1 MRQETIMTEL
11 AVRSATALGAAIR
24 TREIGCRELLEHYLA
39 RVERYN
45 PALNAIIVTD
55 LGGARQ
61 RADAADAALA
71 HGESWGALHGL
82 PMTVKESFD
91 VAGMPTTWGLTE
103 LSGNIAAANALA
115 VDRLL
120 AAGAVIFGKTNVPVL
135 LADSQS
141 YNPVYGTTNN
151 PWDPLRTPG
160 GSSGGAA
167 AALAA
172 GLTGLELGS
181 DIGGS
186 IRNPAHYCGVW
197 GHKPTW
203 GIAPP
208 RGQALYGNVAASDI
222 SVIGPLARSA
232 EDLALALDI
241 IAGPDPIEAAGWR
254 LDLAEPRGNRLSDY
268 RIAVMLDDPNC
279 AVDREVQD
287 ILQGLA
293 DFLAGQGVR
302 ISDRARPDIDTSELH
317 ALYIKLL
324 RAATSRRLTEDDFAR
339 HVEAARGLDPA
350 DQSYFARMMHGVTLT
365 HRQWLAGNEQRHRLR
380 LKWAEFFR
388 DYDLLLCP
396 VTAGAAYPHDHDHEG
411 ERWKRMIEINGK
423 PAPTIN
429 DLFWAGLCG
438 LVYLPATV
446 APAGLTAEGLPVGVQ
461 IIGPQYGDKSCIA
474 FANLLERAYRGFVPP
489 PNFA

>member
-1 MRQETIMTEL
+1 MTEP
-11 AVRSATALGAAIR
+11 AFRSATALAEAVR
-24 TREIGCRELLEHYLA
+24 ARQIGCRELFEHYLG
-39 RVERYN
+39 RVERHN

-55 LGGARQ
+55 LIGARR
-61 RADAADAALA
+61 RADEADAALA
-71 HGESWGALHGL
+71 RGESWGPLHGL

-91 VAGMPTTWGLTE
+91 VVGMPTTWGLTE
-103 LSGNIAAANALA
+103 LKDNIATANALA

-141 YNPVYGTTNN
+141 YNPIYGTTNN
-151 PWDPLRTPG
+151 PWDLSLTPG

-186 IRNPAHYCGVW
+186 IRNPAHYCGVF

-222 SVIGPLARSA
+222 SVIGPLARGA

-241 IAGPDPIEAAGWR
+241 IAGPDPVEAAGWR
-254 LDLAEPRGNRLSDY
+254 LDLAAPRGNALSDY

-279 AVDREVQD
+279 EVDRQVQD
-287 ILQGLA
+287 ILQALV
-293 DFLAGQGVR
+293 DFLAGQRVR
-302 ISDRARPDIDTSELH
+302 VSDRARPDINTAALH
-317 ALYIKLL
+317 AVYIKLL
-324 RAATSRRLTEDDFAR
+324 RAATSRRLTREVFER
-339 HVEAARGLDPA
+339 HVEAARGLDSG
-350 DQSYFARMMHGVTLT
+350 DQSYVSLMMRGVTLS
-365 HRQWLAGNEQRHRLR
+365 HRDWLAGNEERHRLR
-380 LKWAEFFR
+380 LKWADFFR

-396 VTAGAAYPHDHDHEG
+396 VTAGAAYPHDHDHQD
-411 ERWKRMIEINGK
+411 ERWKRMIQINGR
-423 PAPTIN
+423 PVPTIN
-429 DLFWAGLCG
+429 DLFWAGISG

-446 APAGLTAEGLPVGVQ
+446 APAGLTTKGLPVGVQ
-461 IIGPQYGDKSCIA
+461 IVGPQYGDKSCIA
-474 FANLLERAYRGFVPP
+474 FAGLLERAYRGFVPP

>member
-1 MRQETIMTEL
+1 MTEL
-11 AVRSATALGAAIR
+11 AVRSATALGKAIR
-24 TREIGCRELLEHYLA
+24 TREIGCRELLEHFLA
-39 RVERYN
+39 RVERHN
-45 PALNAIIVTD
+45 PTLNAIIVTD
-55 LGGARQ
+55 LEAARR

-71 HGESWGALHGL
+71 RGESWGALHGL

-91 VAGMPTTWGLTE
+91 VAGMPTTWGLME
-103 LSGNIAAANALA
+103 LRGNIAAANALA

-141 YNPVYGTTNN
+141 YNPIYGTTNN
-151 PWDPLRTPG
+151 PWDRSRTPG

-172 GLTGLELGS
+172 GLTGLEIGS

-222 SVIGPLARSA
+222 SVIGPLARST

-254 LDLAEPRGNRLSDY
+254 LDLAAPRGDTLSDY
-268 RIAVMLDDPNC
+268 RIAVMLDDPSC
-279 AVDREVQD
+279 EVDREVRD
-287 ILQGLA
+287 ILQRLV

-302 ISDRARPDIDTSELH
+302 VSDRARPEINTAELQ
-317 ALYIKLL
+317 AVYNKLY
-324 RAATSRRLTEDDFAR
+324 RAAASLRLTQEGFERQLVFAG
-339 HVEAARGLDPA
+339 GLDPA
-350 DQSYFARMMHGVTLT
+350 DQSYFAHMVRDTTVS
-365 HRQWLAGNEQRHRLR
+365 HREWLAANEQRHRLR
-380 LKWAEFFR
+380 LQWAEFFR
-388 DYDLLLCP
+388 DCDLLLCP
-396 VTAGAAYPHDHDHEG
+396 VTAGPAYPHDHEG
-411 ERWKRMIEINGK
+411 ERWERMIQINGK
-423 PAPTIN
+423 PVRTIN
-429 DLFWAGLCG
+429 DLFWAGLGG

-446 APAGLTAEGLPVGVQ
+446 APAGFTAKGLPVGVQ
-461 IIGPQYGDKSCIA
+461 IVGPQYGDKSCIA
-474 FANLLERAYRGFVPP
+474 FAGLLERAYRGFVPP
-489 PNFA
+489 ANFA

>member
-1 MRQETIMTEL
+1 MTEL
-11 AVRSATALGAAIR
+11 AFRSATALGKAIR

-39 RVERYN
+39 RVERHN
-45 PALNAIIVTD
+45 PAINAIIVTD
-55 LGGARQ
+55 LGAARR

-71 HGESWGALHGL
+71 RGESWGALHGL

-91 VAGMPTTWGLTE
+91 VAGLPTTWGLTE
-103 LSGNIAAANALA
+103 LIGNIAAANALA

-151 PWDPLRTPG
+151 PWDPSRTPG

-197 GHKPTW
+197 GHKPSW
-203 GIAPP
+203 GIVPP
-208 RGQALYGNVAASDI
+208 RGQALPGNVAASDI
-222 SVIGPLARSA
+222 SVIGPLARGA

-254 LDLAEPRGNRLSDY
+254 LDLAEPRGNGLSDY

-279 AVDREVQD
+279 EVDREVQD

-293 DFLAGQGVR
+293 DFLVRQGAQV
-302 ISDRARPDIDTSELH
+302 SDRARPDINMAELH
-317 ALYIKLL
+317 AVYIRLL
-324 RAATSRRLTEDDFAR
+324 RAATSRRLTQEVFER
-339 HVEAARGLDPA
+339 HVEATRGLDPS
-350 DQSYFARMMHGVTLT
+350 DQSYFARMMRGITLS
-365 HRQWLAGNEQRHRLR
+365 HRDWLAGNEERHRLR
-380 LKWAEFFR
+380 LKWADFFG

-446 APAGLTAEGLPVGVQ
+446 APAGLTAKGLPVGVQ
-461 IIGPQYGDKSCIA
+461 IVGPQYGDKSCIA
-474 FANLLERAYRGFVPP
+474 FAGLLGRAYRGFVPP

>member
-1 MRQETIMTEL
+1 MIEP
-11 AVRSATALGAAIR
+11 AFRSAAALAASIR
-24 TREIGCRELLEHYLA
+24 GREIGSRELLDHFLK

-55 LGGARQ
+55 LRRARR
-61 RADAADAALA
+61 RADEADAALA
-71 HGESWGALHGL
+71 RGESWGPLHGL

-91 VAGMPTTWGLTE
+91 VVGMPTTWGLTE
-103 LSGNIAAANALA
+103 LKDSLANANALA

-151 PWDPLRTPG
+151 PWDTSRTPG

-186 IRNPAHYCGVW
+186 IRNPAHYCGVY
-197 GHKPTW
+197 GHKPTY

-232 EDLALALDI
+232 DDLNLALDI
-241 IAGPDPIEAAGWR
+241 IAGPDPIEAGGWR
-254 LDLAEPRGNRLSDY
+254 LDLAAPRGNALSDY

-279 AVDREVQD
+279 EIDREVQD
-287 ILQGLA
+287 ILQRLV
-293 DFLAGQGVR
+293 DFLAGHGVR
-302 ISDRARPDIDTSELH
+302 ITDRVRPDIDTTGLH
-317 ALYIKLL
+317 DVYIKLL
-324 RAATSRRLTEDDFAR
+324 RAATSRRLTEEVFRR
-339 HVEAARGLDPA
+339 HVEVARGLDSA
-350 DQSYFARMMHGVTLT
+350 DHSYFAHMMQGITLT
-365 HRQWLAGNEQRHRLR
+365 HRDWLAGNEERHRFR
-380 LKWAEFFR
+380 LKWAEFFN

-396 VTAGAAYPHDHDHEG
+396 VSAGAAYPHDHDHEG
-411 ERWKRMIEINGK
+411 ERWKRMIQINGK
-423 PAPTIN
+423 PVPTIN
-429 DLFWAGLCG
+429 ELFWAGLSG

-446 APAGLTAEGLPVGVQ
+446 VPAGLTAKGLPVGVQ
-461 IIGPQYGDKSCIA
+461 IVGPQYGDRSCLT
-474 FANLLERAYRGFVPP
+474 FAGLLERAYRGFVPP
-489 PNFA
+489 PGFA

>member
-1 MRQETIMTEL
+1 MTEL
-11 AVRSATALGAAIR
+11 AFRSAAALGAAIR
-24 TREIGCRELLEHYLA
+24 ERKIGCRELLEHYLK

-55 LGGARQ
+55 FARARR
-61 RADAADAALA
+61 RADEADAALVR
-71 HGESWGALHGL
+71 GKGWGPLHGL

-91 VAGMPTTWGLTE
+91 VVGLPTTWGLTE
-103 LSGNIAAANALA
+103 LRGSTAAANALA

-120 AAGAVIFGKTNVPVL
+120 AAGAIIFGKTNVPVL

-151 PWDPLRTPG
+151 PWDPSLTPG

-241 IAGPDPIEAAGWR
+241 VAGPDPIEAEGWR
-254 LDLAEPRGNRLSDY
+254 LDLAAPRGTALSDY

-279 AVDREVQD
+279 EVDLEVQD
-287 ILQGLA
+287 ILQRLV
-293 DFLAGQGVR
+293 DFLAGRGVAV
-302 ISDRARPDIDTSELH
+302 SDRARPDIDTTELH

-324 RAATSRRLTEDDFAR
+324 RAATSRRLSEDIFER
-339 HVEAARGLDPA
+339 HAEAARGLDPT
-350 DQSYFARMMHGVTLT
+350 DQSYFARMMRGVTLT
-365 HRQWLAGNEQRHRLR
+365 HRGWLAGNEERHQLR
-380 LKWAEFFR
+380 LKWAKFFR

-429 DLFWAGLCG
+429 DLFWAGLSG

-446 APAGLTAEGLPVGVQ
+446 APAGLTAKGLPVGVQ
-461 IIGPQYGDKSCIA
+461 IVGPQYGDKSCIV
-474 FANLLERAYRGFVPP
+474 FAGLLEGAYRGFVAPP
-489 PNFA
+489 GFD

>member
-1 MRQETIMTEL
+1 MTEL
-11 AVRSATALGAAIR
+11 AFRSATALGAAIH
-24 TREIGCRELLEHYLA
+24 TGEIGCRELLEHYLT
-39 RVERYN
+39 RVERHN
-45 PALNAIIVTD
+45 PPLNAIIVTD
-55 LGGARQ
+55 LEDARH

-71 HGESWGALHGL
+71 RGESWGALHGL
-82 PMTVKESFD
+82 PMTVKELFD

-103 LSGNIAAANALA
+103 LKHSAANANALA

-151 PWDPLRTPG
+151 PWDTSRTPG

-186 IRNPAHYCGVW
+186 IRNPAHYCGIY
-197 GHKPTW
+197 GHKPTY

-254 LDLAEPRGNRLSDY
+254 LDLAAPRGNALSDY

-279 AVDREVQD
+279 EVDREVQD
-287 ILQGLA
+287 ILQRLV
-293 DFLAGQGVR
+293 DFLAGHGVR
-302 ISDRARPDIDTSELH
+302 VSDRARPDIDRTELYDV
-317 ALYIKLL
+317 YIKLL
-324 RAATSRRLTEDDFAR
+324 RAATSRRLTQDVFER
-339 HVEAARGLDPA
+339 HVEAAHGLDPA
-350 DQSYFARMMHGVTLT
+350 DQSYVARMTRGVTLT
-365 HRQWLAGNEQRHRLR
+365 HRGWLAGNEERHRLR

-388 DYDLLLCP
+388 DFDLMLCP

-446 APAGLTAEGLPVGVQ
+446 APAGLTAKGLPVGVQ

-474 FANLLERAYRGFVPP
+474 FAGLLERAYRGFVPP